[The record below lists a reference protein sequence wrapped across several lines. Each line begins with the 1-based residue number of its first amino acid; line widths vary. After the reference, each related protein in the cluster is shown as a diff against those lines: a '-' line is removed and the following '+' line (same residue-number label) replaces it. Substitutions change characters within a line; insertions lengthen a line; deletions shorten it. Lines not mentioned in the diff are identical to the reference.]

1 VYVPVADKIGPHDAC
16 GHHKDIILQSPR
28 GNIVKVHKLPKK
40 LDDEKKIMPRD
51 ASLSDGC
58 TPDRCNFFSLTIK
71 ISY

>member
-1 VYVPVADKIGPHDAC
+1 MFLWQIKLGPMMPVG
-16 GHHKDIILQSPR
+16 
-28 GNIVKVHKLPKK
+28 KVHKLPKK